1 MLISLFEGRFR
12 VRSSFLGCESSMFFM
27 FVNVYI
33 LNGFVGIFF
42 IVLVLFFG
50 LRRGKYLL
58 FGFLERVC

>member
-1 MLISLFEGRFR
+1 
-12 VRSSFLGCESSMFFM
+12 MFFM